1 MLFFV
6 DFHITYRVLDNQSHL
21 ILVFPYTER
30 KTRHEC
36 DIDAM
41 NNYWKLLFPK
51 LINIIHKVY
60 QKCHQSI
67 HIQLIFIDN
76 EIFFITLMNKF
87 HRLISMAFCNVRT
100 SFVIHIQCA

>member
-41 NNYWKLLFPK
+41 NNYCYENCFSDDAMKLLFPK

-60 QKCHQSI
+60 QNCHQSI
-67 HIQLIFIDN
+67 HMQLFIDN
-76 EIFFITLMNKF
+76 EIMKYFSS
-87 HRLISMAFCNVRT
+87 H
-100 SFVIHIQCA
+100 